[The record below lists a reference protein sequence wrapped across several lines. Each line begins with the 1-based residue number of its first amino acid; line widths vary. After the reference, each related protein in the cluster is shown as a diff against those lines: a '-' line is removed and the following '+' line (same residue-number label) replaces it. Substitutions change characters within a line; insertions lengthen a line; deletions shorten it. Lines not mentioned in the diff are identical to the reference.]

1 MFIRIMNALT
11 LVAIFTTLCGAYQA
25 TVQKVPAKPA
35 DPSSGKAM
43 FTEYCAS
50 CHGESGTG
58 NGPAASALKKTPA
71 DLTQLSVRNDGKFP
85 EAKVSRFIKGDDL
98 VAAHGSR
105 DMPIWGAVFRSMRTA
120 DDEIWALRVYNL
132 TNYVKSIQVK

>member
-1 MFIRIMNALT
+1 MLSRIMIALT
-11 LVAIFTTLCGAYQA
+11 LVVMFVTLCGAYQA
-25 TVQKVPAKPA
+25 VVQKVPPKPT

-58 NGPAASALKKTPA
+58 NGPAASALKKAPA
-71 DLTQLSVRNDGKFP
+71 DLTQLSAHNGGKFP
-85 EAKVSRFIKGDDL
+85 EARVSRFIKGDDL

-105 DMPIWGAVFRSMRTA
+105 DMPVWGDVFRSMTT
-120 DDEIWALRVYNL
+120 DSSVPVQRVYNL
-132 TNYVKSIQVK
+132 TNYVKSIQAK